1 MNKKYKK
8 LIYSIALDAIGLI
21 PVPFLDF
28 AWAPISS
35 YVMTKMYKGTKGK
48 IGGIISFFEEIFPFS
63 DIIPTFTLMWIYTY
77 IIKNGDDEN
86 EEQEITTIDV

>member
-1 MNKKYKK
+1 
-8 LIYSIALDAIGLI
+8 
-21 PVPFLDF
+21 
-28 AWAPISS
+28 
-35 YVMTKMYKGTKGK
+35 MTKMYKGTKGK